1 MKDLIKQLTII
12 IILIVSRYSLKADT
26 CSNPETKFYFS
37 EDSTHILKIIPRH
50 TPINFYKWLTAKSN
64 KKKRFNAQDTIIT
77 TCYAILYRINKDKD
91 TVEIWKKKLINYISR
106 VEALVS
112 NNGTRIVAI
121 DNWHSLGYGIDV
133 FVVYN
138 EKENWLNAI
147 NLMT

>member
-1 MKDLIKQLTII
+1 L
-12 IILIVSRYSLKADT
+12 
-26 CSNPETKFYFS
+26 E
-37 EDSTHILKIIPRH
+37 
-50 TPINFYKWLTAKSN
+50 
-64 KKKRFNAQDTIIT
+64 
-77 TCYAILYRINKDKD
+77 
-91 TVEIWKKKLINYISR
+91 KKLINYISR